1 MMYHV
6 NTKQKKTGL
15 VVLISVKV
23 NLITRKIIRDKNDY
37 NIMKEAILP
46 EDMRILYVDLPN
58 NTS

>member
-1 MMYHV
+1 MYHV